1 MNWLVHATQYGIRA
15 RGLCRCFTAKLSEV
29 YFEKIVC
36 RHGLVEIRTRWC
48 KEHKDLDRF
57 RPSYHTF
64 CVVVCIALGVE
75 MFWKDP
81 CPLLYSLGGQG
92 YMESTSRV
100 LLESYY
106 NEVGQFPCTSTSP
119 TAVRVVTREV
129 RCIHVLFLI
138 LEYSTSVSS
147 PAALGLTVSSSNLS
161 RCD

>member
-1 MNWLVHATQYGIRA
+1 LAMQTHEPKMKVVPLSSTTWLKLKEVIEFFRWSSPKFPTWRA
-15 RGLCRCFTAKLSEV
+15 SCRCFTAKLSEV

-106 NEVGQFPCTSTSP
+106 NEV
-119 TAVRVVTREV
+119 E
-129 RCIHVLFLI
+129 
-138 LEYSTSVSS
+138 
-147 PAALGLTVSSSNLS
+147 
-161 RCD
+161 